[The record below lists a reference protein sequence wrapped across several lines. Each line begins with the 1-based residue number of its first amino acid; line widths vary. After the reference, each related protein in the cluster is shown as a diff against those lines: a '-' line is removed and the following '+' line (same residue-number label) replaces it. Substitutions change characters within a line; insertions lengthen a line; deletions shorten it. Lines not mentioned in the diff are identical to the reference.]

1 MSTDKTDLDAEDRA
15 EIKRLS
21 ERAKGVDRR
30 EALTTV
36 GRALVFI
43 VPALATF
50 AVSPDALG
58 KAGSD
63 GGKAQGAAVLTDGG
77 M

>member
-36 GRALVFI
+36 GRALVF
-43 VPALATF
+43 VLPALATF
-50 AVSPDALG
+50 TVSPDALG
-58 KAGSD
+58 QAGSD
-63 GGKAQGAAVLTDGG
+63 VAKTGGAELGSAGT